1 MVGCTIG
8 HYWIL
13 EKLGGGGMGVVYK
26 AENLRLGSLVA
37 LKFLPEEMLRLA
49 QWNRQAAAVAL
60 ERFKREAR
68 AASALNHPNICTIY
82 DIDEHE
88 GQPFIVMEY
97 LEGQTLKHRIQGKPL
112 KVDELL
118 ELAIQVTD
126 GLEAAHQKGITHRD
140 IKPANIF
147 ITTHGQAK
155 ILDFGLAKLSLPHSP
170 LLLPGEGSTLT
181 PGEWVALEDKP
192 TATIDPEHL
201 TIPGAAMGT
210 VAYMSPEQAR
220 GEDVDAR
227 TDLFSFGAVLYEMA
241 TGQQAF
247 PGATT
252 AVIHDAILN
261 RAPVPAT
268 SLNPQLP
275 AKLEEI
281 IDKALEKGRDLRYHS
296 AGDLW
301 ADLKRLKRETE
312 SRGALTISGA
322 ALGTPGYA
330 PPIRKQVRR
339 RPFLALVSAVSA
351 ALLVLVYLL
360 TRPAPAPRVLRYA
373 PITSNGGDK
382 LSDFRSQGRSLSGPM
397 PYPLVSDGSR
407 IYWAEAVNGGLGWNL
422 MQVAATGGRAVPIL
436 TPLQNINIMDMSPS
450 RSDLLVGSFVG
461 SEPEMPL
468 WSLPIPGGEPRRLGN
483 LLGHDATWSVDGE
496 TIVYANGESLYRAKS
511 DGSDPRKLA
520 SAAGIPWWP
529 RFAPDGSR
537 LRYTLSDPKTS
548 AMSLWEVST
557 DGTQLHALL
566 AGWSNPP
573 DECCGRW
580 TADGKYFLFVS
591 TRGGKSNIWAL
602 NEGTGILRRASPTP
616 LQLTVGPLGFY
627 DPLPTTDG
635 KRIFVIGEKRQAELV
650 RYDTKLGGFVNYL
663 PGISAE
669 SVDFSRDGEWIAYIT
684 YPDSILW
691 RSKVDGSQQRQLTF
705 PPMEAALPR
714 WSPDG
719 KQIVFTATAP
729 GQPRRIQLIS
739 ASGGTPEPLTA
750 GECYESDPGWS
761 ANGNSVVY
769 GCVFGYVTTTSL
781 IHVLDLRTGQV
792 SALPGSEGLYSP
804 RWSPDGR
811 YIAALSRDSQKL
823 MLFDFL
829 KSKWVVLLRLP
840 IGFPSWSPDGKYI
853 YFDTMSANEPGF
865 YRVRVS
871 DLKLERLTT
880 LKGLRRAQGFASW
893 IGLAPDQSLIVPRDV
908 GTQEIYALELDSAL

>member
-1 MVGCTIG
+1 MVGRTVG
-8 HYWIL
+8 HYRVL

-37 LKFLPEEMLRLA
+37 LKFLPEEMLAR
-49 QWNRQAAAVAL
+49 QDRQAIAL

-68 AASALNHPNICTIY
+68 AASALNHPNICTIH

-97 LEGQTLKHRIQGKPL
+97 LEGQPLKHRIQGKPL
-112 KVDELL
+112 KADDVV
-118 ELAIQVTD
+118 ELAIQTTD
-126 GLEAAHQKGITHRD
+126 GLEAAHAKGIIHRD

-147 ITTHGQAK
+147 VTTRGQVK
-155 ILDFGLAKLSLPHSP
+155 ILDFGLAKLSLTHSP
-170 LLLPGEGSTLT
+170 RLLGEEGDAPAPGEG
-181 PGEWVALEDKP
+181 VALEEQP
-192 TATIDPEHL
+192 TATIDREHL

-210 VAYMSPEQAR
+210 AAYMSPEQAR
-220 GEDVDAR
+220 GKFVDVR
-227 TDLFSFGAVLYEMA
+227 TDLFSLGAVLYEMA

-247 PGATT
+247 WGLTT
-252 AVIHDAILN
+252 AMIHDAILN
-261 RAPVPAT
+261 RAPIPVM
-268 SLNPQLP
+268 SLNPRVP
-275 AKLEEI
+275 AELEEI
-281 IDKALEKGRDLRYHS
+281 IGKALEKDRDLRYHS
-296 AGDLW
+296 AGDLR

-312 SRGALTISGA
+312 SRGAVAISGA
-322 ALGTPGYA
+322 ALGTRGHA
-330 PPIRKQVRR
+330 PPIRKQARR
-339 RPFLALVSAVSA
+339 SPFLALVSAVSI
-351 ALLVLVYLL
+351 ALLVLAYLL
-360 TRPAPAPRVLRYA
+360 TRPAPAPRALEYRQ
-373 PITSNGGDK
+373 ITSDGGDK

-422 MQVAATGGRAVPIL
+422 MQVAATGGRTVPIL
-436 TPLQNINIMDMSPS
+436 TPLQNVTIMDMSLS
-450 RSDLLVGSFVG
+450 RSELLLGSFVG

-468 WSLPIPGGEPRRLGN
+468 WVLPIPGGEPRRLGD
-483 LLGHDATWSVDGE
+483 LLGHDATWSVDGK

-520 SAAGIPWWP
+520 TAAGIPWWP
-529 RFAPDGSR
+529 RLAPDGSR
-537 LRYTLSDPKTS
+537 LRFTLSDPKTS

-557 DGTQLHALL
+557 DGSQLHALL
-566 AGWSNPP
+566 AGWNNPP

-602 NEGTGILRRASPTP
+602 NEGKGILHQASPTP
-616 LQLTVGPLGFY
+616 LQLTVGPMGFY

-635 KRIFVIGEKRQAELV
+635 ERIFVIGEKRQAELV
-650 RYDTKLGGFVNYL
+650 RYDTKLGGFVTYL

-719 KQIVFTATAP
+719 KQIVFTATSP
-729 GQPRRIQLIS
+729 GQPRRIRLIS
-739 ASGGTPEPLTA
+739 AEGGSPEPLTA

-761 ANGNSVVY
+761 ADGNSVVY

-781 IHVLDLRTGQV
+781 IHVLDLRSRQV
-792 SALPGSEGLYSP
+792 SALPGSQGLYSP

-811 YIAALSRDSQKL
+811 YVAALSSDSQKL

-829 KSKWVVLLRLP
+829 KSKWVVLLRLRM
-840 IGFPSWSPDGKYI
+840 GFPSWSPDGKYI
-853 YFDTMSANEPGF
+853 YFDTVSANEPGF
-865 YRVRVS
+865 YRVGVS

-880 LKGLRRAQGFASW
+880 LKGLRRVLGYASW